1 MIRVLAVVVVCGG
14 LLAGCYGSTEPATN
28 IGEDSATLRGQGTA
42 NNGPASSYFEYWT
55 NGDPLP
61 GQARPRTPTR
71 SWPAGASGPISERVS
86 DLLVAS
92 RYSFRLCGA
101 DRGATPVCA
110 QTRTLTTPTPT
121 GDYVKGSFS
130 GSAAPTGT
138 PYTVRFNARSGPD
151 GQNARGTVKFTLAG
165 QTRTDTVVCLRTSP
179 IFARIGVV
187 RDDDSTLLY
196 QIEAAPEEP
205 VSWATGA
212 LSNPADCNSGAF
224 QRVPHTQSSFVIH
237 DAP

>member
-1 MIRVLAVVVVCGG
+1 MIRVLAVVVVSAG

-42 NNGPASSYFEYWT
+42 NNGPASSYFEYST
-55 NGDPLP
+55 KREPLP

-130 GSAAPTGT
+130 GPAAPPGPPT
-138 PYTVRFNARSGPD
+138 PSASTPAADPTARTQRD
-151 GQNARGTVKFTLAG
+151 VKFTLAG

-179 IFARIGVV
+179 IFARIG
-187 RDDDSTLLY
+187 SSATTT
-196 QIEAAPEEP
+196 APSYTRSRRLP
-205 VSWATGA
+205 RNRSAGPPARFPTRPTATPA
-212 LSNPADCNSGAF
+212 LSNGYRIPRALS
-224 QRVPHTQSSFVIH
+224 
-237 DAP
+237 

>member
-1 MIRVLAVVVVCGG
+1 MKRMFPPILVSVALF
-14 LLAGCYGSTEPATN
+14 AGCYGSTEPATD

-42 NNGPASSYFEYWT
+42 NDGPALSYFEYWT
-55 NGDPLP
+55 DGDPLP

-101 DRGATPVCA
+101 DRGATSVCA

-130 GSAAPTGT
+130 GSATPTAI
-138 PYTVRFNARSGPD
+138 PYSVRFNARSGPD
-151 GQNARGTVKFTLAG
+151 GQNARGTVKFTAAG

-212 LSNPADCNSGAF
+212 LSNLTGCDSDAF